1 VPEKLVTLAAFA
13 RHRRLRSDALVLA
26 GPNGAGR
33 FRVIVNRRHIA
44 CEVAL
49 RGGRPLGIVV
59 GDHSAR

>member
-1 VPEKLVTLAAFA
+1 VPEKLVTLAALCA
-13 RHRRLRSDALVLA
+13 SPAAASDALVLA

-49 RGGRPLGIVV
+49 PGGRPLGIVV